1 VSPGR
6 LIVTGGA
13 GFIGSAAIWQLNAM
27 GYDDIVCV
35 DALRTGDKWKNL
47 VGLTVTD
54 VLHKDDFLAR
64 LQRDANAF
72 GDVAGLLHLGACS
85 ATTERDADY
94 LLANNTHYTR
104 TLADWA
110 LACGT
115 RFVYASSAATYG
127 DGALGFDDD
136 PAQLAS
142 LVPLNMYGFSKHL
155 HDLHALRTGALS
167 RVAGIKFFNVFGPN
181 EYHKGDM
188 MSVVCKAHRQVA
200 ATGRL
205 TLFRSH
211 RERWAHGEQQRDFVY
226 VKDCTMVLA
235 WLLEHPEANGLFN
248 LGTGRARSW
257 NDLAHAVFAAMG
269 LPVAIDYVPMPESIR
284 DRYQYFTEARMDRLA
299 ATGCPVPATSL
310 EDAVRDY
317 VTGYLAPGERT
328 LGAATLGTATHGAT
342 P

>member
-1 VSPGR
+1 VSRGR

-13 GFIGSAAIWQLNAM
+13 GFIGSAAIWQLNAL
-27 GYDDIVCV
+27 GHDDIVCV

-47 VGLTVTD
+47 VGLRMTD

-64 LQRDANAF
+64 IGRSPDAF
-72 GDVAGLLHLGACS
+72 GEVAGVLHLGACS

-94 LLANNTHYTR
+94 LLANNTHYTAA
-104 TLADWA
+104 LCDWA
-110 LACGT
+110 LARGT

-127 DGALGFDDD
+127 DGERGFDDD
-136 PAQLAS
+136 PARLAS
-142 LVPLNMYGFSKHL
+142 LQPLNMYGFSKHL
-155 HDLHALRTGALS
+155 FDLQAQASGKLARI
-167 RVAGIKFFNVFGPN
+167 AGIKFFNVFGPN

-188 MSVVCKAHRQVA
+188 MSVVCKAHRQVRD
-200 ATGRL
+200 TGRL
-205 TLFRSH
+205 TLFKSYRPQ
-211 RERWAHGEQQRDFVY
+211 WGDGGQQRDFVY
-226 VKDCTMVLA
+226 VKDCTAVLA

-248 LGTGRARSW
+248 LGTGTARSW

-269 LPVAIDYVPMPESIR
+269 REPDIEYVPMPESLR
-284 DRYQYFTEARMDRLA
+284 DRYQYFTEARMDRLR

-317 VTGYLAPGERT
+317 VVHYLAPGERT
-328 LGAATLGTATHGAT
+328 LGTT